1 MFEISSPK
9 QTNDVVVA
17 ATRGYSLL
25 NFRPDG
31 KKPSI
36 QSINEIVQAS
46 SYPITAWRVKGDRA
60 EPLSFAPADASGSR
74 FIFSRWK
81 NLRTG

>member
-36 QSINEIVQAS
+36 QSIN
-46 SYPITAWRVKGDRA
+46 
-60 EPLSFAPADASGSR
+60 
-74 FIFSRWK
+74 
-81 NLRTG
+81 